1 MPRFRR
7 DRGNEPKSVW
17 EFRLLERLSKTKPMN
32 DEIARLKREKEHLSD
47 NSDQLSRLR
56 KILGNE
62 MGKTYKTFNR
72 RLVTEGKEGP

>member
-1 MPRFRR
+1 
-7 DRGNEPKSVW
+7 
-17 EFRLLERLSKTKPMN
+17 MN